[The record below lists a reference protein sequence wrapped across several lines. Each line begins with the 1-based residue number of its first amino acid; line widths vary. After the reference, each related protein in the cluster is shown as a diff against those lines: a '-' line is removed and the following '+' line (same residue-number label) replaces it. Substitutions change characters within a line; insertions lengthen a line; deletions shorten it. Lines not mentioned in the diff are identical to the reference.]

1 MQGFYGKLP
10 GLGDF
15 VTRELPRSF
24 LDTWDDWLQRSLAD
38 SKTTL
43 GEAWLQTYLNSPIW
57 RFVTMPGVCG
67 EKGWAGILMP
77 SVDKVGRY
85 FPLTIASSLGENA
98 QPFQVVVDAADWFDA
113 AEVLALTVLH
123 EEKVDPDLLASS
135 VAGLD
140 DEVMLGMLSQGPAIQ
155 GGEWGLRL
163 TGTTSES
170 ISSVVCHE
178 LVHFQVGHYSIW
190 WTPGSE
196 DSASMGLVAP
206 GLPAPQSFASL
217 LAGRWNEMAD
227 DGASQEPP
235 LEAGFS
241 GEVP

>member
-38 SKTTL
+38 SKAAL

-57 RFVTMPGVCG
+57 RFGILPGVCG

-85 FPLTIASSLGENA
+85 FPLTIASSIGENT
-98 QPFQVVVDAADWFDA
+98 QPFQVVEGAADWFDA
-113 AEVLALTVLH
+113 AEALALTVLQ
-123 EEKVDPDLLASS
+123 EDKVDPDVLASS

-140 DEVMLGMLSQGPAIQ
+140 DKVMLGNLSQGPAIQ

-163 TGTTSES
+163 TGADSES

-190 WTPGSE
+190 WTAGSE
-196 DSASMGLVAP
+196 EMAAMGLVAP
-206 GLPAPQSFASL
+206 GLPAPQCFASL
-217 LAGRWNEMAD
+217 LTGRWDETE
-227 DGASQEPP
+227 DGLVSQEPQ
-235 LEAGFS
+235 LEAESG
-241 GEVP
+241 GEVT